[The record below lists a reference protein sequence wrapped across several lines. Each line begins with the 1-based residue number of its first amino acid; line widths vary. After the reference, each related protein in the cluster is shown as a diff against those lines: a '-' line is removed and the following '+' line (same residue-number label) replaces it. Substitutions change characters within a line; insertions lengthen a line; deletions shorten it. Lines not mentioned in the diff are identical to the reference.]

1 LQGEG
6 KMKEDYWLER
16 WKRDETAFNQ
26 DEVNPY
32 LRQYWRELNL
42 APGTL
47 VFVPLCGKSCDMAW
61 LRDQG
66 HPVLGVELSRLAV
79 EAFFAENSL
88 TPKHISGERFDR
100 YEADR
105 IRILCGNFFNLGK
118 ADLADIGAVYDRGGL
133 VALPPETRERYVAHL
148 LDILPMPASRSSV
161 SSVFPVTSASPAIQ
175 TLLVTLD
182 YPPGE
187 MEGPPFAV
195 SAEEVEALYQ
205 EHGEQAGIRLLMQRD
220 VLEESP
226 PFQERGLSRLV
237 ESVFLLQLKAGNT
250 PASRASRA

>member
-1 LQGEG
+1 
-6 KMKEDYWLER
+6 MKEDYWLER

-32 LRQYWRELNL
+32 LRQYWGELHL
-42 APGTL
+42 APGSP

-61 LRDQG
+61 LREQG

-79 EAFFAENSL
+79 EAFFMENSL
-88 TPKHISGERFDR
+88 TPKRISGERFDR
-100 YEADR
+100 YEADS
-105 IRILCGNFFNLGK
+105 IRILCGNFFDLGK

-148 LDILPMPASRSSV
+148 LDILPMPAARASV
-161 SSVFPVTSASPAIQ
+161 SPAPSIPSAIQ

-182 YPPGE
+182 YPAGE

-205 EHGEQAGIRLLMQRD
+205 EHDKQASIRLLMQRD
-220 VLEESP
+220 VLEENP
-226 PFQERGLSRLV
+226 RFQERGLSRLV
-237 ESVFLLQLKAGNT
+237 ESVFLLGLKNSGKHE
-250 PASRASRA
+250 RG